1 MTNLERA
8 KDIYAMIGQG
18 QLLEAF
24 DKYYAEDV
32 VMQDVGESNVKHGKA
47 ACREHEVNFLGAV
60 ESFNGMGID
69 SYTAS
74 EDGNTI
80 MIENW
85 MELQFKGAPAAIRM
99 SQVAVQ
105 KWENGFVK
113 EEKFYHK

>member
-32 VMQDVGESNVKHGKA
+32 VMQDVGEDNVKNGKET
-47 ACREHEVNFLGAV
+47 CRAYEVGFLGSV
-60 ESFNGMGID
+60 ESFNGMGVD
-69 SYTAS
+69 SVTAS
-74 EDGNTI
+74 EDGNTVSV
-80 MIENW
+80 ESW

>member
-32 VMQDVGESNVKHGKA
+32 VMQDVGEDNLKTGKA
-47 ACREHEVNFLGAV
+47 DCRAYEVGFLGSV
-60 ESFNGMGID
+60 ESFNGMGVD
-69 SYTAS
+69 SVSAS
-74 EDGNTI
+74 EDGNTVAV
-80 MIENW
+80 ESW
-85 MELQFKGAPAAIRM
+85 MELQFKGTPAARRM